1 MVDSFLSQIPWKDN
15 KFLARLL
22 ILIFL
27 TIYVFTT
34 VITITPGHFLAILLI
49 LALLMNYDKN
59 EVFSNEQILIKL
71 ENLTTPDYAPRY
83 LYLDSDLIILF
94 DNIKLDFYKYNP
106 RAFTSSLKACDNL
119 LLLRYESELQLLPQP
134 KVKNILINFPEESDE
149 VKGNSD
155 GGPKKVGLSNALQT
169 FEAAEIQ
176 YQVCINYLHSLI
188 IAIPSNRT
196 LHQKHSI
203 VMEKADILLKR
214 NLDIIYH
221 IYNDSRELGQLEL
234 TRYHTQQ
241 PINTIT
247 EDALTSSFN
256 FIL

>member
-1 MVDSFLSQIPWKDN
+1 MTSSFLSQIPWKDN

-71 ENLTTPDYAPRY
+71 ENLTTPEFTPMYM
-83 LYLDSDLIILF
+83 YLDSDLIILF

-119 LLLRYESELQLLPQP
+119 LLLRNQSELQLLPQP
-134 KVKNILINFPEESDE
+134 KVKNILINFTEGEEEAEKD
-149 VKGNSD
+149 
-155 GGPKKVGLSNALQT
+155 PKKVGLSNALQT

-176 YQVCINYLHSLI
+176 YNICINYLHSLI
-188 IAIPSNRT
+188 ISIPSNRT

-221 IYNDSRELGQLEL
+221 IYDDSRELGQLEL

-241 PINTIT
+241 PINTVV